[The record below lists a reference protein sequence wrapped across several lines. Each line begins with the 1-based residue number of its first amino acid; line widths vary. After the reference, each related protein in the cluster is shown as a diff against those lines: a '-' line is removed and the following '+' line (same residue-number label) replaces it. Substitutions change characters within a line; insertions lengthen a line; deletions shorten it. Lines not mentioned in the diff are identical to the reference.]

1 MKLNNL
7 NQIKES
13 TAPIWKLCVFIA
25 VQITIIYILYQ
36 ILIYLINSFMYWLSD
51 TIDTADML
59 MRIILILVGCYLV
72 VLAKNKAAEKL
83 L

>member
-7 NQIKES
+7 KQIKES
-13 TAPIWKLCVFIA
+13 TAPIWKLCLFIA
-25 VQITIIYILYQ
+25 VQIAVIYALWQ
-36 ILIYLINSFMYWLSD
+36 ILMYLINSFIHWSAD

-59 MRIILILVGCYLV
+59 MRIILILVGCYLA
-72 VLAKNKAAEKL
+72 VLVKNKAAEKL